1 MNNIIHI
8 KSVTQAHE
16 LMGIEKPKHPLI
28 SVFRHTPET
37 NKDFS
42 DIRLAFDLYF
52 IALKDGIKGKFK
64 YGRSTYDFEE
74 GALTF
79 ISPGQVISE
88 PDASDIDSES
98 AGWNI
103 LIHPDLIR
111 KSPLGKNIGN
121 YSFFNYD
128 INEALHLSDKEKQAL
143 TELVYKIEEEISQN
157 IDKHT
162 QKLIVS
168 NLELLLDY
176 CGRYYDRQFFTRSN
190 MNKDT
195 VTQFEKILRT
205 YFGDEKQLDIGLP
218 TVKYCAEQ
226 IGMSANYMSD
236 MLKKETG
243 RNAQDHIHGFIIEK
257 AKTILLNSGDSI
269 SQIAYG
275 LGFDYSQ
282 HFSRIFKAKTGMS
295 PKEYRTIN

>member
-1 MNNIIHI
+1 MSDIIYI
-8 KSVTQAHE
+8 ESVTQVHD

-37 NKDFS
+37 SIDFS

-52 IALKDGIKGKFK
+52 IALKDGIRGKFK

-88 PDASDIDSES
+88 PEGSEIDSES
-98 AGWNI
+98 QSWNI

-111 KSPLGKNIGN
+111 KSPLGKNIEN

-128 INEALHLSDKEKQAL
+128 INEALHLSNKEKKSL
-143 TELVYKIEEEISQN
+143 SELVSKIEEEIDQN
-157 IDKHT
+157 MDKHT

-168 NLELLLDY
+168 NLELLFDY
-176 CGRYYDRQFFTRSN
+176 CGRYYDRQFYTRSN

-195 VTQFEKILRT
+195 VPQFEEILKT
-205 YFGDEKQLDIGLP
+205 YFRDEKQLDIGLP
-218 TVKYCAEQ
+218 TVKYCSEQ

-236 MLKKETG
+236 LLKKETG
-243 RNAQDHIHGFIIEK
+243 RNAQDHIHSYVIEK
-257 AKTILLNSGDSI
+257 AKNILLNTNDTI
-269 SQIAYG
+269 SQVAYG

-282 HFSRIFKAKTGMS
+282 HFSKIFKAKTGMS
-295 PKEYRTIN
+295 PKEYRNVN